1 VPTLAAVGVPESWP
15 VLLLKVAHAG
25 WPTIENVRVPPAASV
40 ALGWNE

>member
-1 VPTLAAVGVPESWP
+1 
-15 VLLLKVAHAG
+15 VLLLKVAQAG